1 MHTKL
6 HSCAQGYA
14 TGPPTDISTG
24 AGKRPPRRPD
34 AISERRGDGKG
45 SPRSKAMRTAGGGRG
60 LPICVA
66 NATGRR
72 PRRNRPRP
80 RRHSRRQSSL
90 LCVTPK
96 TYRSFS
102 PSFSTAFS
110 TVVVATML
118 STRDLTAFLPQKTG
132 LTADFTPCF
141 CDRKNIPHQSKRKTG
156 RTFQR
161 LLQNPSG
168 HFARAE
174 SRIQESDCDE
184 FRAVGFFAPSGL
196 KKNDKDS
203 DFWLL
208 TPVRGDSVDAHARVS
223 KKQ

>member
-14 TGPPTDISTG
+14 TGPPDRYFDRRRQAPATK
-24 AGKRPPRRPD
+24 AGRNLRAPRRRQGI
-34 AISERRGDGKG
+34 AALQSHANGR
-45 SPRSKAMRTAGGGRG
+45 GGRG

-80 RRHSRRQSSL
+80 RRS
-90 LCVTPK
+90 
-96 TYRSFS
+96 
-102 PSFSTAFS
+102 FS

-118 STRDLTAFLPQKTG
+118 NTKDLTVFSTLKTG

-184 FRAVGFFAPSGL
+184 FRAVSFFA
-196 KKNDKDS
+196 
-203 DFWLL
+203 
-208 TPVRGDSVDAHARVS
+208 V
-223 KKQ
+223 

>member
-1 MHTKL
+1 MYTKS
-6 HSCAQGYA
+6 HRCAQGYA

-45 SPRSKAMRTAGGGRG
+45 SPRSKAMRTAGGARSPY
-60 LPICVA
+60 LRCERHRQ
-66 NATGRR
+66 ATA
-72 PRRNRPRP
+72 P
-80 RRHSRRQSSL
+80 QS
-90 LCVTPK
+90 TAPA
-96 TYRSFS
+96 
-102 PSFSTAFS
+102 TAFS

-118 STRDLTAFLPQKTG
+118 NTKDLTVFSTLKIG

-184 FRAVGFFAPSGL
+184 FRAVSFFA
-196 KKNDKDS
+196 
-203 DFWLL
+203 
-208 TPVRGDSVDAHARVS
+208 V
-223 KKQ
+223 